1 MQHTFGKPLHRSTE
15 WRRNKRGG
23 EGRRG
28 RRWAKESRDEGF
40 LGFAATVIS
49 LINKN
54 GSVGYAELFNRSA
67 TGEKRSYWKDE
78 TTNGIFGQ
86 LANSGFPPAMLAVAA
101 CMIGRLNSRARRG
114 AKPIKLMPH
123 EQAFRKLQESGKE
136 ITVRNFDIALQRE
149 KLEIVLKQNPS
160 MLKGKTKSDREEF
173 WAEAEKS
180 NFKDKWV
187 LDYLRKYKTP
197 ADRRAHG
204 LAPTAI
210 SSKGT
215 PPHQIDFLNGAEL
228 TRQMASYWRKH
239 PRFRDCLRFF
249 KPLLVCD
256 IPLTPSDRFFQ
267 MPYDYFVNGEI
278 QTLAKVRQM
287 ERALAKPARR

>member
-1 MQHTFGKPLHRSTE
+1 VRK
-15 WRRNKRGG
+15 
-23 EGRRG
+23 GRH
-28 RRWAKESRDEGF
+28 WASESRDEGF

-67 TGEKRSYWKDE
+67 TGEQRSYWKDK
-78 TTNGIFGQ
+78 TTDKIFDQ
-86 LANSGFPPAMLAVAA
+86 LANSGFPPAMLAVAV
-101 CMIGRLNSRARRG
+101 CMIGRLNSKARRG
-114 AKPIKLMPH
+114 AKPVNLMPH
-123 EQAFRKLQESGKE
+123 EQAFRKLKESGKV
-136 ITVRNFDIALQRE
+136 TVQNFETALRRE
-149 KLEIVLKQNPS
+149 KLEVVLRQNRT
-160 MLKGKTKSDREEF
+160 KKSDRERF
-173 WAEAEKS
+173 MAEAEKS
-180 NFKDKWV
+180 DFKEKWV
-187 LDYLRKYKTP
+187 FDYLRRYKTP
-197 ADRRAHG
+197 ADKRAYG
-204 LAPTAI
+204 QAPITI

-278 QTLAKVRQM
+278 QTLAKVRQL
-287 ERALAKPARR
+287 EKANRR